1 MKAIFYR
8 RFGDADVLEYGDL
21 PAPTVGPDGVLLKVK
36 AASVNPADW
45 KSREGYLAPMMDAV
59 FPVVPGWDVAG
70 VVERTGLGVTEFAP
84 GDEVMGYVR
93 EDFLSRGSFAEYMAP
108 PVRSLA
114 RKPANLSWA
123 EAAGLPL
130 AGVAAY
136 QALVHALHVV
146 PGETVLVH
154 GAAGGVG
161 CLAVQLAR
169 SLGAGRVVGTASEH
183 NHEFLRSLGAEP
195 VSYRKGLTESVQRLV
210 PGGVDVVLDAVGKR
224 TLRTLSPLLREGG
237 RFASVVDPTVRPAG
251 GAYVFAR
258 PVAADLA
265 ALAELAER
273 GEAQG
278 GGCTD
283 LSPGEGG
290 RGAPSQP
297 ARPYPRQNRRHCRLS
312 TNRLHLE
319 PW

>member
-1 MKAIFYR
+1 VGNGVKAIFYR

-21 PAPTVGPDGVLLKVK
+21 PVPTVGPDGVLLKVK

-45 KSREGYLAPMMDAV
+45 KNREGYSAPLLDAV
-59 FPVVPGWDVAG
+59 FPVIPGWDVAG
-70 VVERTGLGVTEFAP
+70 VVERSGLGVTEFAP

-161 CLAVQLAR
+161 SLAVQIAR
-169 SLGAGRVVGTASEH
+169 SLGAARVVGTSGEH
-183 NHEFLRSLGAEP
+183 NHDFLRSLGAEP
-195 VSYRKGLTESVQRLV
+195 VSYRKGLTESVREMV
-210 PGGVDVVLDAVGKR
+210 PGGVDVVLDAAGKR
-224 TLRTLSPLLREGG
+224 TLRTLLPLMRKGG
-237 RFASVVDPTVRPAG
+237 RLASVVDPTVRSAG
-251 GAYVFAR
+251 EAYVFAR

-273 GEAQG
+273 GKLKVEIAQLFPLERAA
-278 GGCTD
+278 D
-283 LSPGEGG
+283 
-290 RGAPSQP
+290 A
-297 ARPYPRQNRRHCRLS
+297 HRLS
-312 TNRLHLE
+312 QLGHTRGKIIVTVD
-319 PW
+319 